1 MKKFDIYPTNEWYF
15 GNYWWQIIPPE
26 IKKIFDEISDFYLK
40 LKDTQEFQDEL
51 KYYNKNYVWRPSPIF
66 YCKNLTE
73 KLWWAKI
80 YLKRED
86 LNHTGAHKINHCIW
100 EVLIAKKMWKKKV
113 IAETWAWQ
121 HGVALATACAL
132 FGMPCEI
139 FMWEI
144 DMAKEMPNVTRIK
157 ILWAQVTPVT
167 TWTKTLKD
175 AVDAALWCFLQDP
188 QNIFF
193 WIGSVVWPH
202 PFPMIVRDL
211 QRIVGEEAKVQFQ
224 ELTGKQPDNLV
235 ACIWGWSN
243 AIWLFSAFLEDENV
257 KIYGVEPSGKSL
269 NLWEHSATLTLWQP
283 WNIHWMHTYLLQDEK
298 WEPQSVHSI
307 ASWLDYPGVWP
318 QHSFLKDSWR
328 VHYEII
334 NDKECVEAFYE
345 LSKIEWIIPALE
357 SSHAVA
363 YAMKLAK
370 KLDSDST
377 ILVNLSWRWDK
388 DIDFVFENYP
398 RIQH

>member
-1 MKKFDIYPTNEWYF
+1 MNKFDIYPTNEWYF
-15 GNYWWQIIPPE
+15 WNYWGQIIPQE
-26 IKKIFDEISDFYLK
+26 IKKIFDEISDFYLQ
-40 LKDTQEFQDEL
+40 LKDTEEFKNEL
-51 KYYNKNYVWRPSPIF
+51 NYYRKQYIGRPSPIF

-100 EVLIAKKMWKKKV
+100 EVLIAKKMGKKKV

-144 DMAKEMPNVTRIK
+144 DIAKQAPNVTRMK
-157 ILWAQVTPVT
+157 ILWAKVIPVT

-175 AVDAALWCFLQDP
+175 AVDVALWSFLQDP

-193 WIGSVVWPH
+193 WIWSVVGPH

-211 QRIVGEEAKVQFQ
+211 QRIVWEEAKEQFQ
-224 ELTGKQPDNLV
+224 ELTWKQPDNLV
-235 ACIWGWSN
+235 ACVGGGSN

-257 KIYGVEPSGKSL
+257 KIYGVEPSWKSL
-269 NLWEHSATLTLWQP
+269 NLWEHATTLTLWQP
-283 WNIHWMHTYLLQDEK
+283 WNIHGMHTYLLQDEN
-298 WEPQSVHSI
+298 WEPQPVYSI

-318 QHSFLKDSWR
+318 QHSFLKDTWR
-328 VHYEII
+328 VNYEII

-345 LSKIEWIIPALE
+345 LSKVEWIIPALE

-377 ILVNLSWRWDK
+377 ILVNLSWRGDK
-388 DIDFVFENYP
+388 DIDFVVENYP
-398 RIQH
+398 F